1 MREERLLQIL
11 GLTLAVLL
19 IAIGAFAVGV
29 VVGRHGRLAWNPE
42 AALGRGVPGG
52 APPPGAPPPGAPS
65 GGKGSPS
72 WGGAPPGGGALP
84 RPQVVGRIQQQTAQ
98 SLTLTTRQGPRTVA
112 LTPETQYRTQDGDPL
127 TLDDLHTGDLVAV
140 WGTFTDP
147 NTLEAHTVVRL
158 EEKR

>member
-52 APPPGAPPPGAPS
+52 GTF
-65 GGKGSPS
+65 
-72 WGGAPPGGGALP
+72 P

-98 SLTLTTRQGPRTVA
+98 SLTLTTRRGPRTVA

-140 WGTFTDP
+140 WGTFTEP
-147 NTLEAHTVVRL
+147 NTLEARTVVRL
-158 EEKR
+158 KEKR